1 MDQYLNK
8 AFLIICYLYFAT
20 VWGFSLTD
28 DYRVFILFFI
38 LLLSFVIFIEK
49 KNNCK
54 DRLKTYEIV
63 GSKIF
68 IKKTESKKS
77 LKFVLLVF
85 VIILIGQI
93 VFWLGYFP
101 GGFNLDA
108 YGQWMQAHNDLALN
122 DWHPFVSTLI
132 IKFIIKLWDSFAF
145 YIFCGVLMYTL
156 SSTLIVYELSQ
167 HGLKPI
173 WLYLLTMYYSISPA
187 IGLQNICLTKDVQF
201 TITFNFLFWLLLKIY
216 FSKGKWLACRRN
228 IVCMSVLCTLLM
240 FVRHNG
246 VLFVA
251 SLLLVML
258 ILYTK
263 EKANILVMIVLVIC
277 LSLIIKIPILNTAA

>member
-85 VIILIGQI
+85 VIIYYLL
-93 VFWLGYFP
+93 FFKSR
-101 GGFNLDA
+101 FNISSSL
-108 YGQWMQAHNDLALN
+108 
-122 DWHPFVSTLI
+122 S
-132 IKFIIKLWDSFAF
+132 SFA
-145 YIFCGVLMYTL
+145 
-156 SSTLIVYELSQ
+156 
-167 HGLKPI
+167 
-173 WLYLLTMYYSISPA
+173 
-187 IGLQNICLTKDVQF
+187 
-201 TITFNFLFWLLLKIY
+201 NF
-216 FSKGKWLACRRN
+216 S
-228 IVCMSVLCTLLM
+228 
-240 FVRHNG
+240 
-246 VLFVA
+246 
-251 SLLLVML
+251 
-258 ILYTK
+258 
-263 EKANILVMIVLVIC
+263 
-277 LSLIIKIPILNTAA
+277 